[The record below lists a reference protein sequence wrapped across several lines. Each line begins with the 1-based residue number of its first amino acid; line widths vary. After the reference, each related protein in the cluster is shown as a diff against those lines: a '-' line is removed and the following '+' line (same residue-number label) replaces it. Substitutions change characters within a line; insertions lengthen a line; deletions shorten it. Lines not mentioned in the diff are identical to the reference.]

1 MDATPADVS
10 VAASATAPTMLA
22 RDQSSV
28 HFKPRG
34 SNQIGMR
41 QYNERVV
48 LHAIR
53 LHGSLPKADLARLTH
68 LSTQTVSLIIDRLHS
83 DGLVIK
89 QAAVRG
95 KVGQPSV
102 PMALNPDGAF
112 SIGIKIG
119 RRNCDTL
126 LLDFTG
132 QVRERASLSYDFPDP
147 RVLFTHLQAQLT
159 SISARLGASLAE
171 RIAGVGIAAPL
182 SLGGWHSL
190 LGVSAERTHA
200 WDTIDMAAQVQAMTN
215 VPVQLVKDTAAA
227 CVAELVAGRG
237 RSVKSFVYLF
247 IDTFIGGGVVIDSQ
261 WRSGLR
267 GNAGAIGSMPLHAA
281 GLSGQTSSDVLSNP
295 SSTLSSE
302 AATGASHGASHA
314 ATVGTAPPAQVLS
327 VASLYQLE
335 QRFAA
340 AGLDPSA
347 CYDDRAL
354 TGDFAPH
361 THAWL
366 YEAASAIAL
375 VVQNAACVLDMD
387 AVIIDGSLG
396 RRLLSALRQTLATA
410 LQAYSWEG
418 ISQPEVL
425 LGAIGADARAMG
437 GALLPLYSS
446 FAPDRELFLK
456 LDRV

>member
-1 MDATPADVS
+1 
-10 VAASATAPTMLA
+10 
-22 RDQSSV
+22 
-28 HFKPRG
+28 
-34 SNQIGMR
+34 MR

-48 LHAIR
+48 LQAIR

-68 LSTQTVSLIIDRLHS
+68 LSTQTVSLIIDRLHA
-83 DGLVIK
+83 DGLVTK

-147 RVLFTHLQAQLT
+147 QVLFAHLQQQLSGIT
-159 SISARLGASLAE
+159 KRLGPKLAE
-171 RIAGVGIAAPL
+171 RITGVGIAAPL

-190 LGVSAERTHA
+190 LGVSAARTHA
-200 WDTIDMAAQVQAMTN
+200 WDTVDIAAQVQSMTSA
-215 VPVQLVKDTAAA
+215 PVQLVKDTAAA

-261 WRSGLR
+261 WRSGVQ
-267 GNAGAIGSMPLHAA
+267 GNAGAIGSMPLHAV
-281 GLSGQTSSDVLSNP
+281 GQNN
-295 SSTLSSE
+295 
-302 AATGASHGASHA
+302 
-314 ATVGTAPPAQVLS
+314 TARPPAQVLS

-340 AGLDPSA
+340 SGLDPSA

-354 TGDFAPH
+354 SGDFAPH

-366 YEAASAIAL
+366 QEAASAVAL
-375 VVQNAACVLDMD
+375 VVQNAACLLDMD

-396 RRLLSALRQTLATA
+396 RRLLSALRQVLTA
-410 LQAYSWEG
+410 SLQSYSWEG
-418 ISQPEVL
+418 SSQPDVL

>member
-1 MDATPADVS
+1 MLIDTVEVTLTQLNEVTLPA
-10 VAASATAPTMLA
+10 
-22 RDQSSV
+22 

-48 LHAIR
+48 LQAIR
-53 LHGSLPKADLARLTH
+53 LHGSVPKAELARLTH
-68 LSTQTVSLIIDRLHS
+68 LSTQTVSIIIDRLHA
-83 DGLVIK
+83 DALVVK
-89 QAAVRG
+89 QEPVRG

-102 PMALNPDGAF
+102 PIALNPDGAF
-112 SIGIKIG
+112 SLGVKIG

-132 QVRERASLSYDFPDP
+132 KVRERASLSYDFPDP
-147 RVLFTHLQAQLT
+147 QVLFAHLRAQLT
-159 SISARLGASLAE
+159 ELPSRIGAHLSE
-171 RIAGVGIAAPL
+171 RIAGIGIAAPL

-200 WDTIDMAAQVQAMTN
+200 WDSIDIAAQVQAMTTL
-215 VPVQLVKDTAAA
+215 PVQQVKDTAAA

-237 RSVKSFVYLF
+237 RSVRSFVYLF

-267 GNAGAIGSMPLHAA
+267 GNAGAIGSLPLHCAHDDSA
-281 GLSGQTSSDVLSNP
+281 
-295 SSTLSSE
+295 
-302 AATGASHGASHA
+302 
-314 ATVGTAPPAQVLS
+314 PAQVLS
-327 VASLYQLE
+327 VASLYRLE

-340 AGLDPSA
+340 AGLDSTA
-347 CYDDRAL
+347 CYDDRAM
-354 TGDFAPH
+354 DEVHAAH
-361 THAWL
+361 TLAWL
-366 YEAASAIAL
+366 HEAVAAIAL

-396 RRLLSALRQTLATA
+396 RKLLTALRQELNFAMA
-410 LQAYSWEG
+410 RYSWEG
-418 ISQPEVL
+418 VSEPEVL
-425 LGAIGADARAMG
+425 LGTMGADARAMG

-456 LDRV
+456 LDR

>member
-1 MDATPADVS
+1 MLIDAPLSAVPDDPTVDTP
-10 VAASATAPTMLA
+10 T
-22 RDQSSV
+22 

-48 LHAIR
+48 LQAIR

-68 LSTQTVSLIIDRLHS
+68 LSTQTVSLIIDRLHA
-83 DGLVIK
+83 DGLVVK

-147 RVLFTHLQAQLT
+147 QILFAHVQEQL
-159 SISARLGASLAE
+159 ARIPALLGTNLAE
-171 RIAGVGIAAPL
+171 RIAGVGIAAPQ
-182 SLGGWHSL
+182 SLGGWHNL
-190 LGVSAERTHA
+190 LGVSAQRTHA
-200 WDTIDMAAQVQAMTN
+200 WDAIDIAAQVQAMTS

-281 GLSGQTSSDVLSNP
+281 DDNRS
-295 SSTLSSE
+295 
-302 AATGASHGASHA
+302 
-314 ATVGTAPPAQVLS
+314 APPQVLS
-327 VASLYQLE
+327 VASLYLLE
-335 QRFAA
+335 QRYLSD
-340 AGLDPSA
+340 GLDATA

-354 TGDFAPH
+354 TGAYAVH
-361 THAWL
+361 TQAWL
-366 YEAASAIAL
+366 VEAVSAIAL

-396 RRLLSALRQTLATA
+396 RGLLGLIRQELGRA
-410 LQAYSWEG
+410 LQAYNWEG
-418 ISQPEVL
+418 ISEPEVL

-456 LDRV
+456 LDR

>member
-1 MDATPADVS
+1 VLIDATPTDT
-10 VAASATAPTMLA
+10 SATAPA
-22 RDQSSV
+22 QQGGDHSPV

-53 LHGSLPKADLARLTH
+53 LHGSLPKADLARLTQ
-68 LSTQTVSLIIDRLHS
+68 LSTQTVSLIIDRLHA

-147 RVLFTHLQAQLT
+147 QVLFAHLQEQLT
-159 SISARLGASLAE
+159 SIPARVGPVLAE

-190 LGVSAERTHA
+190 LGVSAARTHA
-200 WDTIDMAAQVQAMTN
+200 WDTIDIAAQVQAMTS

-281 GLSGQTSSDVLSNP
+281 GLS
-295 SSTLSSE
+295 
-302 AATGASHGASHA
+302 HGASSA

-327 VASLYQLE
+327 VASLYLLE

-340 AGLDPSA
+340 AGLDASA

-354 TGDFAPH
+354 TGDFAQH
-361 THAWL
+361 TQAWL
-366 YEAASAIAL
+366 QEAASAIAL

-396 RRLLSALRQTLATA
+396 RRLLSALRQTLATS

>member
-1 MDATPADVS
+1 MFAVLTEFISPIA
-10 VAASATAPTMLA
+10 APTLA
-22 RDQSSV
+22 SPAERNEAMAPKAPV

-48 LHAIR
+48 LQAIR
-53 LHGSLPKADLARLTH
+53 LHDSLAKADLARLTH
-68 LSTQTVSLIIDRLHS
+68 LSTQTVSLIIDRLHA
-83 DGLVIK
+83 DGLVVK

-102 PMALNPDGAF
+102 PIALNPDGAF
-112 SIGIKIG
+112 AIGIKIG
-119 RRNCDTL
+119 RRSCDTL

-147 RVLFTHLQAQLT
+147 QMLFAHVQTQLNT
-159 SISARLGASLAE
+159 LPARLGEHAAQ

-182 SLGGWHSL
+182 SLGGWHGL

-200 WDTIDMAAQVQAMTN
+200 WDDIDIAARVQSMTTLS
-215 VPVQLVKDTAAA
+215 VQQVKDTAAA

-237 RSVKSFVYLF
+237 RSVRSFVYLF

-267 GNAGAIGSMPLHAA
+267 GNAGAIGSMPLHGA
-281 GLSGQTSSDVLSNP
+281 G
-295 SSTLSSE
+295 
-302 AATGASHGASHA
+302 ATGAEGASSS
-314 ATVGTAPPAQVLS
+314 PPQVLS
-327 VASLYQLE
+327 VASLYRLE

-340 AGLDPSA
+340 AGLDATA

-354 TGDFAPH
+354 TGDYLAH
-361 THAWL
+361 TTAWL
-366 YEAASAIAL
+366 QEASAAIAL

-396 RRLLSALRQTLATA
+396 RGLLTLLRQTLGSSLAS
-410 LQAYSWEG
+410 YSWEG
-418 ISQPEVL
+418 ISPPEVL
-425 LGAIGADARAMG
+425 LGTIGADARAMG

-456 LDRV
+456 LDR